1 MNIQVLN
8 VWRQWMDKLL
18 VEHRQIEYQ
27 KEHGITD
34 PDHECKM
41 LSGCCGIE
49 EHEYIE
55 GMCGGCNEMVYDF
68 ECSICVRKDVY
79 V

>member
-1 MNIQVLN
+1 MKGKY
-8 VWRQWMDKLL
+8 MDIKL
-18 VEHRQIEYQ
+18 VDQ
-27 KEHGITD
+27 KTGDVME
-34 PDHECKM
+34 HECEM

-68 ECSICVRKDVY
+68 ECSICERKDVY